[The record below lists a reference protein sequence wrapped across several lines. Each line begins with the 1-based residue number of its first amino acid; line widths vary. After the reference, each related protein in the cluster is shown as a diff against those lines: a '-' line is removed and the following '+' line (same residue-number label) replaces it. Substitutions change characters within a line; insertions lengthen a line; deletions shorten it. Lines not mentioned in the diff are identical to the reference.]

1 MHPDLQQALDDIM
14 ISVAG
19 MTAKQLDSH
28 PPGKWSTGL
37 ILEHLLLSYQ
47 ASGARLSAATEEG
60 TTKTLPDTL
69 KQRFGAFVVVG
80 LGHFPTGRTAPE
92 YVQPKGVSTHDIVEA
107 TRTALVE
114 FDATA
119 TRCARRFGL
128 DTKVSN
134 HPILGAFS
142 VRQWRRFHR
151 IHTRHHMKQVAGL
164 RAQK

>member
-1 MHPDLQQALDDIM
+1 MHPDLQGALDDITA
-14 ISVAG
+14 SVAG
-19 MTAKQLDSH
+19 MGAEWLERR
-28 PPGKWSTGL
+28 PAGKWSTGL

-47 ASGARLSAATEEG
+47 TSGARLISTMEAG
-60 TTKTLPDTL
+60 TPKTRPDTW
-69 KQRFGAFVVVG
+69 KERFGAFVVVG
-80 LGHFPTGRTAPE
+80 LGYFPTGRTAPE

-119 TRCARRFGL
+119 TRCADRFGL

-151 IHTRHHMKQVAGL
+151 IHTRHHMKQVAAL